1 MIQVPRCFKNRDNH
15 KAIELML
22 TNSVPSFQHSCALE
36 TGLSDFYKITGA
48 VFKSYLEKKQPNIR
62 FDRGLGKFSN
72 NDFRTQILWNFSTLH
87 LTSDYSSL
95 DLCVDICI
103 RALYIYSSKKKKY
116 LRVSNSPFMNKAIS
130 KAVLHRTRVRN
141 KCLKIYLQK
150 IGF

>member
-72 NDFRTQILWNFSTLH
+72 NDFRTQIL
-87 LTSDYSSL
+87 
-95 DLCVDICI
+95 
-103 RALYIYSSKKKKY
+103 
-116 LRVSNSPFMNKAIS
+116 
-130 KAVLHRTRVRN
+130 
-141 KCLKIYLQK
+141 
-150 IGF
+150 